1 MNIRNPARERLLQ
14 GELSVGLGLRQART
28 VDIAA
33 AMATCGFDWLFI
45 DREHGTMPLDTAVQ
59 ISVAALTAG
68 ISPIVRVPSG
78 QYSLATRVLDG
89 GALGI
94 VMPHVDTPEEARE
107 IAQALFI
114 SERTVENHIASMF
127 NKLGIGSRA
136 ALAAHV
142 AREGGN
148 G

>member
-1 MNIRNPARERLLQ
+1 P
-14 GELSVGLGLRQART
+14 

-45 DREHGTMPLDTAVQ
+45 DLEHGTMPLDTAMQ

-68 ISPIVRVPSG
+68 ISPVVRVPAR

-94 VMPHVDTPEEARE
+94 VMPHVDTAEEARA
-107 IAQALFI
+107 IVGHLKYPPLGHRSMAGGMAYFGFRAVATGQAAATMNAQ
-114 SERTVENHIASMF
+114 TVVVVMLETPQAIDHAE
-127 NKLGIGSRA
+127 A
-136 ALAAHV
+136 
-142 AREGGN
+142 
-148 G
+148 

>member
-1 MNIRNPARERLLQ
+1 MTVRNPARERLNN
-14 GELSVGLGLRQART
+14 GELCLGIGLRQART

-45 DREHGTMPLDTAVQ
+45 DLEHGTMPLDTAMQ

-68 ISPIVRVPSG
+68 ISPVVRVPAR

-94 VMPHVDTPEEARE
+94 VVPHVDTAEEAR
-107 IAQALFI
+107 A
-114 SERTVENHIASMF
+114 M
-127 NKLGIGSRA
+127 
-136 ALAAHV
+136 
-142 AREGGN
+142 
-148 G
+148 